1 MENSWKFDPQLRRA
15 DTSLLQH
22 TAAPFQILPHVS
34 ATFSAQDPVSQS
46 LPLWSRCPHLLH
58 PSPKNPCPES
68 QQGPQGHSLLV
79 SETVQTQSK
88 PLLISWAPWAQK
100 RLELGGVIRTSP
112 CLTPQVL
119 AEPWRLSTSQ
129 TPPQQVELFNLDRNP
144 DYVSSG
150 GGFGPVSGR
159 ASEFT
164 EQQVLGQDGP
174 VSALSTPP

>member
-1 MENSWKFDPQLRRA
+1 MTK
-15 DTSLLQH
+15 
-22 TAAPFQILPHVS
+22 V
-34 ATFSAQDPVSQS
+34 
-46 LPLWSRCPHLLH
+46 
-58 PSPKNPCPES
+58 
-68 QQGPQGHSLLV
+68 LV
-79 SETVQTQSK
+79 SETVQTPSK
-88 PLLISWAPWAQK
+88 PFLISWAPWGQK
-100 RLELGGVIRTSP
+100 RMELGSVIRTSP

-144 DYVSSG
+144 DYVSCG

-164 EQQVLGQDGP
+164 EQQAPGQDGP